1 MTTPEPMTW
10 EVRELLARRARVVK
24 ETPVAERPPPDIE
37 EFLEAMWDRGKFDD

>member
-24 ETPVAERPPPDIE
+24 ETPKEERPPPDIE
-37 EFLEAMWDRGKFDD
+37 EYLEAMWNRGVFDD